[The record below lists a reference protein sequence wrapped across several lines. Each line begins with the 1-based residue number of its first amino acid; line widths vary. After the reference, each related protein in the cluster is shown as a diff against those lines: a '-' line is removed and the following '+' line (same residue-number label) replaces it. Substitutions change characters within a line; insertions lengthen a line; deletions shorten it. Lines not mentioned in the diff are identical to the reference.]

1 VNVTFAFV
9 GAGGIG
15 GYLGARL
22 AAAGEDVVFIARGH
36 HLEAMQR
43 EGLRLKS
50 PEGDVRL
57 ERVRATND
65 PAGIG
70 PVDVVVAGVKLWD
83 LESAMRS
90 ALPLVGKGTTVVGFQ
105 NGVEKEAV
113 LGRVAGADRVVGG
126 IAYIST
132 EIEAPGVILKKG
144 TLERFILGELDTT
157 KSARVERLCGALSKA
172 GIKAELSTD
181 ITREIWE
188 KFVFLACNAALTT
201 LLRLPLGP
209 IRENPHSRELL
220 LDALREAVAVARAKQ
235 VALPQNFAEDRLAFM
250 DGLGPETRASMSV
263 DLERG
268 NRLEVEWLSGA
279 IARMG
284 RELGVPTPVHRVVAD
299 ALAPFANGRPG
310 VSNAT
315 R

>member
-1 VNVTFAFV
+1 MKIAFL

-15 GYLGARL
+15 GFLGARL
-22 AAAGEDVVFIARGH
+22 AAAGEDVVFIARGA
-36 HLEAMQR
+36 HLAAMQR
-43 EGLRLKS
+43 DGLRVKS
-50 PEGDVRL
+50 PEGEVHL
-57 ERVRATND
+57 PRVRATGD
-65 PAGIG
+65 PGEIG
-70 PVDVVVAGVKLWD
+70 PVDVIVAGVKLWD
-83 LESAMRS
+83 LESAMRG
-90 ALPLVGKGTTVVGFQ
+90 ALGLVGAGTTIVGFQ
-105 NGVEKEAV
+105 NGVEKEAI
-113 LGRVAGADRVVGG
+113 LARIAGAQHVVGG

-132 EIEAPGVILKKG
+132 EIESPGVILKKG
-144 TLERFILGELDTT
+144 VLERFILGELDASE
-157 KSARVERLCGALSKA
+157 SARIRALYAVFSKA
-172 GIKAELSTD
+172 GIKTEIATD
-181 ITREIWE
+181 VTREIWE

-220 LDALREAVAVARAKQ
+220 LDALREAVAVARAKR
-235 VALPQNFAEDRLAFM
+235 VALPENFAEDRLAFM
-250 DGLGPETRASMSV
+250 DQLGPDTRASMSV

-268 NRLEVEWLSGA
+268 NRLEVDWLSGT

-310 VSNAT
+310 ASNAT